1 MPPGLLSV
9 TMHPHPSL
17 PLPSF
22 HDWYNNEH
30 GPTRLRLPFIP
41 NGLRFRTLDT
51 LPNPN
56 PNPNP
61 NDESTLLPPAYL
73 AIYDITD
80 MAELTRPAYQRL
92 RRDDVKSSR
101 EKETMAQIDIDRRLY
116 DFVEQWVAPGYISLD
131 ELSQDGAGRVLVAI
145 SQTLHPGAANEVEF
159 NTWYRDEH
167 MVLLSKVPGWLRT
180 RRFVTSSIDSNKA
193 GGIEYLSLHE
203 YSTATV
209 PNSPEIHSANR
220 TPWREKVM
228 TNIVAS
234 RTRRVYE
241 HFYTFGGAPRDLASL
256 ADPSS
261 PSSPFS
267 SPDGLTKALPP
278 TPTSS
283 SPSPFPAIESYI
295 TTPDGVR
302 LPYRLEGSTDPHAPL
317 IVLSNS
323 ILTHYSI
330 WDEFVAKFLAN
341 PANSGYRVLRY
352 LTRGRFADC
361 GGSEEEITVDVLA
374 RDIIALLDTLR
385 VGKAAA
391 LVGVSLGGATVLN
404 AALKWP
410 GRVGAFVACDTNSK
424 SPEGNRKAW
433 GERIAMARNEGES
446 VVSSSPFA
454 KEAGQLEAV
463 VGSQLAEVTVRRWFV
478 PESYD
483 GGVMEEKAKRVTQWV
498 RENSFEGFERSVNAL
513 FEYDLRE
520 AMGRVDKGVKGAFLV
535 GAGDG
540 VLPKTMKEMVG
551 QMGGAGAEYFVIEGA
566 GHLPMVEKP
575 AEFERVVSGFLRGVK
590 N

>member
-1 MPPGLLSV
+1 MAPGLLSV
-9 TMHPHPSL
+9 TMHPHSSL

-51 LPNPN
+51 LPN
-56 PNPNP
+56 
-61 NDESTLLPPAYL
+61 DKSTPLPPAYL

-80 MAELTRPAYQRL
+80 MTELQRPTYQRL
-92 RRDDVKSSR
+92 RHDSVKSSR

-116 DFVEQWVAPGYISLD
+116 DYVEQWVAPGYISLD
-131 ELSQDGAGRVLVAI
+131 ERSQDLKPPGAGRVLVSI
-145 SQTLHPGAANEVEF
+145 SQTLHAGAENEAEF

-180 RRFVTSSIDSNKA
+180 RRFVTSSIDDNNKA
-193 GGIEYLSLHE
+193 GGGIEYLSLHE
-203 YSTATV
+203 YSTREA
-209 PNSPEIHSANR
+209 PNSPEIAAANS

-228 TNIVAS
+228 ANIVAS

-241 HFYTFGGAPRDLASL
+241 HFYTFGAAPRDLASI
-256 ADPSS
+256 AAPS
-261 PSSPFS
+261 SSPFS
-267 SPDGLTKALPP
+267 SPDGLMKAVP
-278 TPTSS
+278 PTSS
-283 SPSPFPAIESYI
+283 SSPYPAIESYI

-330 WDEFVAKFLAN
+330 WDEFVAKFLAS
-341 PANSGYRVLRY
+341 PANAGYRVLRY

-361 GGSEEEITVDVLA
+361 GSGEITVDVLA
-374 RDIIALLDTLR
+374 GDIIALLDTLR

-433 GERIAMARNEGES
+433 GERIALARKEGERI
-446 VVSSSPFA
+446 VSSSPFA
-454 KEAGQLEAV
+454 NGAGEPEAV
-463 VGSQLAEVTVRRWFV
+463 VGSQLAEVSVRRWFV

-483 GGVMEEKAKRVTQWV
+483 GGVMEEKAKRVTQLV

-520 AMGRVDKGVKGAFLV
+520 AMGRADRGVKGAFLV

-551 QMGGAGAEYFVIEGA
+551 QMGSAGAEYFVIEGA

-575 AEFERVVSGFLRGVK
+575 AEFERVVSGFLGGVR